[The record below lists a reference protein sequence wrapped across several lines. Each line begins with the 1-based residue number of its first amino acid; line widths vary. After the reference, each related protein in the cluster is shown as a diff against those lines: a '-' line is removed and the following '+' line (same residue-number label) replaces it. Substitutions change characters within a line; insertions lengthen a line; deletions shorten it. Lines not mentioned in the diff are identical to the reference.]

1 MNEYKFY
8 EHRDG
13 SLFNVKAD
21 TRLKAKQ
28 KLIDHMLS
36 NKFYEPLEDEEFS
49 VETFEQYFTI
59 INKEDIFN
67 I

>member
-21 TRLKAKQ
+21 TRLKAKE
-28 KLIDHMLS
+28 KLINHMLK
-36 NKFYEPLEDEEFS
+36 NKYYEPLPNEEFS
-49 VETFEQYFTI
+49 TKTFEEYFTI
-59 INKEDIFN
+59 INREDEFN